1 MITREAYAKINLS
14 LDVTGRR
21 PNGYHEVR
29 MIMQTIGLH
38 DTLTFEEC
46 SNADKN
52 GNGTGDSKKVGIELE
67 VYDDE
72 GRKYTEELIGPV
84 EKNLVYRAALMVME
98 TKNVESDVKIVLTKR
113 IPVAAGMAG
122 GSTDAAAVFHGLN
135 DLFKLNMTLDE
146 MCGMGVKLGA
156 DIPFC
161 IMGGTALSEGI
172 GEILTPIES
181 PAPCHLLIAK
191 PAIGV
196 STPYVYKK
204 YDTLEEN
211 MINHPDVDGM
221 IDAIKNSD
229 IKDIADRIGNVLEF
243 VTEEENPI
251 IGKYKRAMM
260 DEGALN
266 AMMSGSGPT
275 VFGIFDYSEDGLGKA
290 RLAEKKIKM
299 LGGECFTQV
308 TNFK

>member
-38 DTLTFEEC
+38 DTLTFEENDNVN
-46 SNADKN
+46 SDKK
-52 GNGTGDSKKVGIELE
+52 DIRIELE
-67 VYDDE
+67 VYDAD
-72 GRKYTEELIGPV
+72 GNKYTEEIIGPI

-98 TKNVESDVKIVLTKR
+98 AKQVKSAVKIVLTKR

-135 DLFKLNMTLDE
+135 ELFELNMTSEE
-146 MCGMGVKLGA
+146 MCDMGVKLGA

-161 IMGGTALSEGI
+161 IIGGTALSEGI

-196 STPYVYKK
+196 PTPYVYQK
-204 YDTLEEN
+204 YDSLKESE
-211 MINHPDVDGM
+211 IEHPDVDGM
-221 IDAIKNSD
+221 IDAIKSGD
-229 IKDIADRIGNVLEF
+229 IKDIATKIGNVLEI
-243 VTEEENPI
+243 VTGDENPI
-251 IGKYKRAMM
+251 IKKYERAMM

-266 AMMSGSGPT
+266 ALMSGSGPT
-275 VFGIFDYSEDGLGKA
+275 VFGIFEYSNEGLENAK
-290 RLAEKKIKM
+290 RAEQKIKM
-299 LGGECFTQV
+299 LGSECFTQV
-308 TNFK
+308 TCFK